1 MTRIIA
7 GCPWGRCHVTA
18 LQVNLNII
26 TLGSP
31 GRFPLCSKLYS
42 CMEREGGWSKLPD
55 TQEHH
60 IVQRPRQ
67 GSNLE
72 VIGKLLGTTAEENV
86 TKC

>member
-7 GCPWGRCHVTA
+7 GCAWGRCHVTA

-31 GRFPLCSKLYS
+31 GRFSLCSNLPS
-42 CMEREGGWSKLPD
+42 CIARGRLD

-72 VIGKLLGTTAEENV
+72 VIGKLLGTPAEENV

>member
-55 TQEHH
+55 TQE
-60 IVQRPRQ
+60 QGRP
-67 GSNLE
+67 GF
-72 VIGKLLGTTAEENV
+72 LGIRYSGAF
-86 TKC
+86 